1 MRLARFFIDRPVF
14 AAVLSIAITLV
25 GAIAVIRLPI
35 AEYPDIAPPTVQVT
49 ALYPGA
55 SAETIAATVAGPIEQ
70 EVNGVEGMLYLSSQ
84 STGDGRMTLGVV
96 FRQGTDVDQAQVLV
110 QNRVAIAEPR
120 LPEEVRRLGVTVLKA
135 SPDLLMVVHL
145 TSPDGSRSQEYISNF
160 ATLNLRDRLSRL
172 DGVGEARVFG
182 ARDYAMRVWLD
193 PDRLAARGLAPG
205 EVVGAL
211 RRTNAQVAAGAIGQA
226 PRIAEAGAFEIS
238 VQAQGR
244 LTTPEQFDEQVVGTG
259 AGGAPIRLRDVART
273 EIGAAD
279 YTVNATLNNQ
289 VATAIVIFQRPGS
302 NALATAAAIRRTME
316 DAAPSFPSGIAYSV
330 VYDPTRFIAQ
340 SMEAV
345 LTTFAEA
352 VALVVL
358 VVILFL
364 QNWRAAVI
372 PLLAIPVSIIG
383 TFAALLA
390 LGFTLNSLTLFGLIL
405 AIGIVV
411 DDAIVVVENAERHMS
426 EGLAPLEAARRTMD
440 EVGFALIAIA
450 LVLVAVFVPT
460 AFISGISGDFYRQFA
475 VTISVA
481 TVLSAVVSLTLS
493 PALAARLLKPYGHGP
508 ARRGIL
514 APVGLF
520 FRGFNWAFGRMS
532 LGYGTLTRRLV
543 RLPVILLVLYGG
555 LLGWTGQTVLGTPT
569 GLIPPLDRGYFI
581 AAIQLPPGASL
592 SRTDEVVRRAS
603 DAIMAT
609 PGVESA
615 VAFAGFDG
623 ATFTNA
629 PNTAV
634 VFASLSSFGDRA
646 ALGVTGQDILRDL
659 QGRLMGDPDA
669 QVLVLPPPSV
679 PGIGTG
685 GGFKLMT
692 QDRAGGGP
700 QELERVTQGVVAA
713 ANGAPGIALAFTL
726 FNTATPQIRAEIDR
740 TRAEM
745 LGIPLSRVHEALGV
759 YMGSAFVNDFNLLGR
774 TWRVTAQADS
784 AHRTGIED
792 LARLRT
798 RTDDGAMVP
807 LGSLATFHETSGP
820 YRVPRYNLYP
830 AAEVQGAALPGVS
843 TGQAIAAVEAV
854 LRTGLPEGFGYE
866 WTEIALQ
873 ETIAGNTAPVAFGMA
888 IVFVFLVLAAMY
900 ESWTLP
906 LAVVLIAPM
915 SVPAALL
922 GVKHAG
928 LDNNVL
934 VQVGLV
940 VLVGLAAKNA
950 ILIVEFARTAEAG
963 GASRWDAAAEA
974 ARTRLRP
981 ILMTSLA
988 FILGVLPLTIATG
1001 AGAEMRQSL
1010 GVAVFYGM
1018 LGVTLVGLVFTPVFY
1033 VVARA
1038 AARAAAGRRQ
1048 AGQGVS
1054 GGAAVSG
1061 SEERMAHTSVRSGG

>member
-14 AAVLSIAITLV
+14 AAVLSIAITLI
-25 GAIAVIRLPI
+25 GAIAATRLPI
-35 AEYPDIAPPTVQVT
+35 AEYPEIAPPTVQIT

-84 STGDGRMTLGVV
+84 STGDGRLTISVV

-145 TSPDGSRSQEYISNF
+145 TSPDGSRSQDYISNF
-160 ATLNLRDRLSRL
+160 ATLNLRDRLTRI
-172 DGVGEARVFG
+172 DGVGQAQVFG

-205 EVVGAL
+205 EVVEAL
-211 RRTNAQVAAGAIGQA
+211 RRANAQVAAGAIGQA
-226 PRIAEAGAFEIS
+226 PRAAEAGAFEIS

-244 LTTPEQFDEQVVGTG
+244 LTTAEEFSQQVVGTG
-259 AGGAPIRLRDVART
+259 AGGAPIRLADVART

-279 YTVNATLNNQ
+279 YTVNALLNNR

-302 NALATAAAIRRTME
+302 NALATAAAIRSAME
-316 DAAPSFPSGIAYSV
+316 QAEPAFPPGIAWSV

-340 SMEAV
+340 NMEAV
-345 LTTFAEA
+345 LITFAEA

-358 VVILFL
+358 VVVLFL
-364 QNWRAAVI
+364 QNWRAAII

-383 TFAALLA
+383 TFAVLLA

-411 DDAIVVVENAERHMS
+411 DDAIVVVENAERHMAA
-426 EGLAPLEAARRTMD
+426 GLSPLEAARRTMD

-460 AFISGISGDFYRQFA
+460 AFITGISGDFYRQFA

-493 PALAARLLKPYGHGP
+493 PALAARLLKPHGHA
-508 ARRGIL
+508 ARRNRWL

-520 FRGFNWAFGRMS
+520 FRGFNWAFDRMA
-532 LGYGTLTRRLV
+532 LGYGALTRRLV
-543 RLPVILLVLYGG
+543 RLPVILLLLFGG
-555 LLGWTGQTVLGTPT
+555 LLMWTGQTVLTTPT

-592 SRTDEVVRRAS
+592 SRTDAVVRRVS
-603 DAIMAT
+603 DAIMQT

-615 VAFAGFDG
+615 VAFSGFDG

-634 VFASLSSFGDRA
+634 VFASLRSFQERA
-646 ALGVTGQDILRDL
+646 ALGVTGNGILAEL
-659 QGRLMGDPDA
+659 QGRLMSDPDA
-669 QVLVLPPPSV
+669 QILVLPPPSV

-685 GGFKLMT
+685 GGFKLMI
-692 QDRAGGGP
+692 QDRAGRGP
-700 QELERVTQGVVAA
+700 QELERATQRIVAA
-713 ANGAPGIALAFTL
+713 ANGAPGIAIAFSL

-745 LGIPLSRVHEALGV
+745 LGIPVSRVHDALGI
-759 YMGSAFVNDFNLLGR
+759 YMGSAFVNDFNMLGR
-774 TWRVTAQADS
+774 TWRVTAQADMG
-784 AHRTGIED
+784 HRTGIED
-792 LARLRT
+792 IARLRT
-798 RTDDGAMVP
+798 RTNDRTMVP

-820 YRVPRYNLYP
+820 YRVPRYNLFP
-830 AAEVQGAALPGVS
+830 AAEVQGAALPGIS
-843 TGQAIAAVEAV
+843 TGQAIAAMEAV
-854 LRTGLPEGFGYE
+854 LRANLPEGFGYE

-873 ETIAGNTAPVAFGMA
+873 ETIAGNTAPIAFGLAVM
-888 IVFVFLVLAAMY
+888 FVLLVLAAMY

-915 SVPAALL
+915 SVLAALL
-922 GVKHAG
+922 GVNLVG

-950 ILIVEFARTAEAG
+950 ILIVEFARAAEEA
-963 GASRWDAAAEA
+963 GASRWHAAAEA

-988 FILGVLPLTIATG
+988 FILGVLPLTVATG

-1018 LGVTLVGLVFTPVFY
+1018 LGVTIFGLVFTPVFY
-1033 VVARA
+1033 VIARTRRRA
-1038 AARAAAGRRQ
+1038 ATPRPAAAP
-1048 AGQGVS
+1048 A
-1054 GGAAVSG
+1054 
-1061 SEERMAHTSVRSGG
+1061 E

>member
-14 AAVLSIAITLV
+14 AAVISIAITLV
-25 GAIAVIRLPI
+25 GAIAALRLPI
-35 AEYPDIAPPTVQVT
+35 AEYPEIAPPTVQVT
-49 ALYPGA
+49 AIYPGA
-55 SAETIAATVAGPIEQ
+55 SAETIAQTVAGPLEQ
-70 EVNGVEGMLYLSSQ
+70 EINGVDGMLYLSSQ
-84 STGDGRMTLGVV
+84 STGDGRLAVSVV

-120 LPEEVRRLGVTVLKA
+120 LPEEVRRLGITVRKA
-135 SPDLLMVVHL
+135 SPDLLMVVHMI
-145 TSPDGSRSQEYISNF
+145 SPDGSRSPEYISNF
-160 ATLNLRDRLSRL
+160 TTLSIKDRLARI
-172 DGVGEARVFG
+172 DGVGDAMVFG

-193 PDRLAARGLAPG
+193 PDRVAARGLSPG
-205 EVVGAL
+205 EVVDAL
-211 RRTNAQVAAGAIGQA
+211 RRANAQVAAGAVGQA
-226 PRIAEAGAFEIS
+226 PRAAEAGAFEIS

-244 LTTPEQFDEQVVGTG
+244 LTTPEEFGEQVIATG
-259 AGGAPIRLRDVART
+259 AGGAPVRLRDVART

-279 YTVNATLNNQ
+279 YTVNALLNNKE
-289 VATAIVIFQRPGS
+289 ATAIAIFQRPGS
-302 NALATAAAIRRTME
+302 NALATAAAIRATME
-316 DAAPSFPSGIAYSV
+316 EASASFPAGIAYSV

-345 LTTFAEA
+345 LETFGEA
-352 VALVVL
+352 VLLVVL
-358 VVILFL
+358 VVVLFL

-372 PLLAIPVSIIG
+372 PLLAIPVSIVG
-383 TFAALLA
+383 TFAVLLA
-390 LGFTLNSLTLFGLIL
+390 LGFTLNVLTMFGLIL

-411 DDAIVVVENAERHMS
+411 DDAIVVVENAERHMA
-426 EGLAPLEAARRTMD
+426 EGLSPLEAARKTMD

-460 AFISGISGDFYRQFA
+460 AFITGISGDFYRQFA
-475 VTISVA
+475 ATIAVA
-481 TVLSAVVSLTLS
+481 TVLSALVSLTLS
-493 PALAARLLKPYGHGP
+493 PALAARLLKPHGHAAP
-508 ARRGIL
+508 RSRLL
-514 APVGLF
+514 APVGLV
-520 FRGFNWAFGRMS
+520 FRGFNWLFDKLS
-532 LGYGTLTRRLV
+532 LGYGGLTRRLV
-543 RLPVILLVLYGG
+543 RLTVILMLLYGG
-555 LLGWTGQTVLGTPT
+555 LLAATGHQVLVTPT

-592 SRTDEVVRRAS
+592 SRTDAVVRRAS
-603 DAIMAT
+603 EAILAT

-629 PNTAV
+629 PNSGV
-634 VFASLSSFGDRA
+634 VFASLKSFEERA
-646 ALGVTGQDILRDL
+646 ALGVTSTGILQQL

-669 QVLVLPPPSV
+669 MILVLPPPSV

-685 GGFKLMT
+685 GGFKLMI
-692 QDRAGGGP
+692 QDRAGLGP
-700 QELERVTQGVVAA
+700 RALEQAMQQVLGR
-713 ANGAPGIALAFTL
+713 ANQTPGIAFAFGM
-726 FNTATPQIRAEIDR
+726 FNTATPQIRAEVDR

-745 LGIPLSRVHEALGV
+745 LGVPVSRVHEALGI

-774 TWRVTAQADS
+774 TWRVTAQADMT
-784 AHRTGIED
+784 HRMDIED

-798 RTDDGAMVP
+798 RSDSGGRVP
-807 LGSLATFHETSGP
+807 LGSVATFHETSGP
-820 YRVPRYNLYP
+820 FRVPRYNLFP
-830 AAEVQGAALPGVS
+830 AAEVQGATLPGIS
-843 TGQAIAAVEAV
+843 TGQAIAAMEEV
-854 LRTGLPEGFGYE
+854 LRSTLPEGFGYE

-873 ETIAGNTAPVAFGMA
+873 EKTSGNTAPIAFGLA
-888 IVFVFLVLAAMY
+888 VVFVFLVLAAMY
-900 ESWTLP
+900 ESWLLP

-915 SVPAALL
+915 SVLAALL
-922 GVKHAG
+922 GVAWSG

-950 ILIVEFARTAEAG
+950 ILIVEFARAAEAE
-963 GASRWDAAAEA
+963 GASRWEAAAMA

-988 FILGVLPLTIATG
+988 FILGVLPLTVATG

-1018 LGVTLVGLVFTPVFY
+1018 LGVTLFGLLFTPVFY

-1038 AARAAAGRRQ
+1038 MARRRAAQ
-1048 AGQGVS
+1048 PVVE
-1054 GGAAVSG
+1054 AVS
-1061 SEERMAHTSVRSGG
+1061 H